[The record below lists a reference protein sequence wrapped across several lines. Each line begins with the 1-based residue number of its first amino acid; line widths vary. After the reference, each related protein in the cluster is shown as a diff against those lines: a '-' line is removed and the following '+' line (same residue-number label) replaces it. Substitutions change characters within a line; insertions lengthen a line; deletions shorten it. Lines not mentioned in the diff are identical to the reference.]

1 MKRVKKSRF
10 WTFCFSFL
18 PGAAEMYMGFMNMG
32 VSLLTLFFASIF
44 VAYFIDMGPLLCVTC
59 IIWFYSFFH
68 ARNMARLTNE
78 ELEQVEDVYVVDFE
92 RISTGRVKN
101 VFANQK
107 FLAWVFIIIG
117 AYMLWKGFV
126 STVAFILPDGY
137 FWKVGRLAELIER
150 LILGAIIVWFGLKL
164 VQGKKIELS
173 NFSNQEVAVAEIKE
187 TQEVT
192 EEVVKVELSK
202 ATEDKEGEE
211 NNGGKEENA

>member
-1 MKRVKKSRF
+1 
-10 WTFCFSFL
+10 
-18 PGAAEMYMGFMNMG
+18 
-32 VSLLTLFFASIF
+32 
-44 VAYFIDMGPLLCVTC
+44 
-59 IIWFYSFFH
+59 
-68 ARNMARLTNE
+68 
-78 ELEQVEDVYVVDFE
+78 
-92 RISTGRVKN
+92 
-101 VFANQK
+101 
-107 FLAWVFIIIG
+107 
-117 AYMLWKGFV
+117 MLWKGFV